1 MTNYE
6 RSILR
11 SLIRTGKARVNWS
24 KMTTAKAELD
34 KLEESSLLT
43 YRHKGDVLW
52 AGTDDEVDATT
63 IGRQKISKLLR

>member
-1 MTNYE
+1 MTQYE
-6 RSILR
+6 KSILR

-34 KLEESSLLT
+34 KLEEASLLT

-52 AGTDDEVDATT
+52 GGADEEVDAT
-63 IGRQKISKLLR
+63 IVGRQKLSKLLR